1 MCEPVSMCMHAG
13 VCVCMDVYACVHS
26 STVYYA
32 SLALQVSVSIAET
45 EPAVQTDVV
54 ATIPDLPTEQE
65 VAQASQMWSVGD
77 KQPEAPLLML
87 STETDGEGRE
97 GRGDKP
103 EQLMVTDVQEVTLLA
118 QQEQ

>member
-1 MCEPVSMCMHAG
+1 MHSA
-13 VCVCMDVYACVHS
+13 VKYTMP
-26 STVYYA
+26 
-32 SLALQVSVSIAET
+32 LPLQVSVSIAET

-54 ATIPDLPTEQE
+54 ATIPGLPAEQE

-87 STETDGEGRE
+87 STETDVEGRE
-97 GRGDKP
+97 GRGDKS